1 MPKAHAAGLILI
13 GAVGARS
20 IVLAQPSDRHK
31 GLAALLVLIVV
42 ARAVLDAIGDGGG
55 VGAPDGRAVRARAF
69 GADRGGP
76 EDMYWS

>member
-20 IVLAQPSDRHK
+20 IVVVQPSDRHK
-31 GLAALLVLIVV
+31 GLAAIPVV
-42 ARAVLDAIGDGGG
+42 VVAARAVLDAIGDGGG
-55 VGAPDGRAVRARAF
+55 VGAPDGRAVQARAG